1 MVNTIRGAA
10 PIAIAAVFFVVGL
23 VGIFHHEMWRD
34 EIEIWMLATD
44 SPTLSALM
52 TNISTQP
59 HPPLWYLLTWFLAR
73 VTSDLHA
80 MQLLSLAI
88 GTATAYLFASR
99 APLPLLHR
107 ALFCFGYFPLFE
119 YTIISR
125 SYGLDLFF
133 SIAFCALYARTRD
146 AIHGSPSLSC
156 CSRTSTC
163 WGP

>member
-1 MVNTIRGAA
+1 MRGERLRAA
-10 PIAIAAVFFVVGL
+10 SRSPSVFFVVGL
-23 VGIFHHEMWRD
+23 VGILHHEMWRD

-52 TNISTQP
+52 TNISDPASSPALVP
-59 HPPLWYLLTWFLAR
+59 HDLGLAR
-73 VTSDLHA
+73 VTSDLRA

-133 SIAFCALYARTRD
+133 SIAFCVLYAKDGRG
-146 AIHGSPSLSC
+146 AIRGSRSLWC
-156 CSRTSTC
+156 CSRTSIS
-163 WGP
+163 WER